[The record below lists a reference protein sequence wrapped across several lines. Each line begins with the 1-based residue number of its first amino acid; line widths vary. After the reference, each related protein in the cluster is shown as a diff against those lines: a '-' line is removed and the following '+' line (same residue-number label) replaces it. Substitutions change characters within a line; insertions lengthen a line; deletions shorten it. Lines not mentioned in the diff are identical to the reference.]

1 MNIGERFD
9 KVANRYDTPDKEK
22 RSEEFVKQL
31 LEVLPINKNFK
42 VMDIGAGTG
51 LVDVIL
57 SKYVGQIY
65 AFDLSEGMLNVF
77 KEKIKKL
84 GINNIKIFKK
94 DVLKEEFP
102 EKDFDL
108 VITSMTFHHLDNPQE
123 ALKKIADYLKKGG
136 YVAIIDLEKED
147 GTFHSDNTDVKHFGF
162 TYQEVES
169 WFKNNGFSDF
179 QIKTIYNIEKER
191 EGNIRKYPV
200 FMAVGK
206 KGE

>member
-1 MNIGERFD
+1 MDIGKRFD
-9 KVANRYDTPDKEK
+9 SVANRYDTPDKEK

-31 LEVLPINKNFK
+31 LEIIPINKNFK

-51 LVDVIL
+51 LVDTIL
-57 SKYVGQIY
+57 AKYVGEIY

-77 KEKIKKL
+77 KEKIKKQ

-94 DVLKEEFP
+94 DVLSEEFP
-102 EKDFDL
+102 KRDFDL
-108 VITSMTFHHLDNPQE
+108 VITSMTFHHLDDPEE
-123 ALKKIADYLKKGG
+123 ALMKIATYLKNGG
-136 YVAIIDLEKED
+136 YVVIIDLEKED

-162 TYQEVES
+162 SHEEVEN
-169 WFKNNGFSDF
+169 WFKNTGFSDF

-191 EGNIRKYPV
+191 DGKTRKYPV